1 MICSRIQLIQN
12 CISVF
17 VFFFLIMKLS
27 ASALGGR
34 RREMIKNE
42 YAELIWSLRFMKAD
56 KCLNAS
62 VTVNI

>member
-1 MICSRIQLIQN
+1 
-12 CISVF
+12 
-17 VFFFLIMKLS
+17 MKLS

-62 VTVNI
+62 VTVNIWGGFFPYKKII